1 MRCRG
6 SGTSGGLATPG
17 RVTNRAGSGTGWE
30 AGRNRVT
37 APYAKP
43 VAARQDRI
51 PSTAGHE
58 EPGGKQGGPP
68 PRLSTTLRPTVDEYR
83 EGKVKSTPRGE

>member
-6 SGTSGGLATPG
+6 SGRSGGLATPG

-51 PSTAGHE
+51 PSTAGHV
-58 EPGGKQGGPP
+58 EPGGNQGGPP
-68 PRLSTTLRPTVDEYR
+68 SKAKHSPMTDSGRVP
-83 EGKVKSTPRGE
+83 